1 MNLGSRISQ
10 FQGSDKDVLKGQ
22 DSSGHSHIVPN
33 ISVTRYKNHSPHIMD
48 KETDPVKSDW
58 AKVTQYV
65 KVDSNG
71 TSILKLADPI

>member
-10 FQGSDKDVLKGQ
+10 CQGSDKDVLKGQ
-22 DSSGHSHIVPN
+22 DSTGHSHIVPN

-58 AKVTQYV
+58 AKVTQHV

-71 TSILKLADPI
+71 TRILKLADPI